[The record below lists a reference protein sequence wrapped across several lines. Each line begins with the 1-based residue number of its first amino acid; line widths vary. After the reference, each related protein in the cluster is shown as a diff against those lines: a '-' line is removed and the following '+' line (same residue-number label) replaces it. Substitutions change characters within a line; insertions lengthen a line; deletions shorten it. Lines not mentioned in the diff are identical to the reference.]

1 MYWRVQVSAGKDL
14 WLHCSGR
21 PIAGMIEHCT
31 HLSQLS
37 TAYGP
42 RTSAGKSTEIV
53 PRYVPHMTVR
63 GGGEHSVIDAGDV
76 SDLINRERRFYL
88 RAVDDSAKHAAATLM
103 EDSLSLDVDTFRVF
117 DLHTKTEEQ
126 SGSSL
131 DLGTVAL
138 QRIVTQMKGL
148 HYDVQEAAFVKE
160 AAKLSGLR
168 SYTDYLTGREIE
180 EDEVDVRRKTFV

>member
-1 MYWRVQVSAGKDL
+1 
-14 WLHCSGR
+14 
-21 PIAGMIEHCT
+21 
-31 HLSQLS
+31 
-37 TAYGP
+37 
-42 RTSAGKSTEIV
+42 
-53 PRYVPHMTVR
+53 MTVR

-103 EDSLSLDVDTFRVF
+103 EDSLSLDDDTFRVF
-117 DLHTKTEEQ
+117 DLHTKTEAQ

-148 HYDVQEAAFVKE
+148 HYDVQEAAFVKD
-160 AAKLSGLR
+160 AARLSGLR

-180 EDEVDVRRKTFV
+180 EDELDVRRKTFV

>member
-1 MYWRVQVSAGKDL
+1 
-14 WLHCSGR
+14 
-21 PIAGMIEHCT
+21 MIEHCT

-37 TAYGP
+37 TAFGP
-42 RTSAGKSTEIV
+42 RMTSGKSTEIV

-63 GGGEHSVIDAGDV
+63 GGGEQSTLDAGDV

-103 EDSLSLDVDTFRVF
+103 EDSLSLDDDTFRVF
-117 DLHTKTEEQ
+117 DLPTKAEDQ
-126 SGSSL
+126 SGGGSSL

-148 HYDVQEAAFVKE
+148 HYDVQEAAFVKD

-168 SYTDYLTGREIE
+168 SYADYLTGREIVE
-180 EDEVDVRRKTFV
+180 EDVDVRRKVFV